1 MENTVYDFLDIFM
14 DEDMQVV
21 SVYDVNHSKELF
33 RGVRSDMPEEIRD
46 LEIQSIDNLHEPT
59 TVLTLNVEV
68 E

>member
-21 SVYDVNHSKELF
+21 SVYDVNHGKELF
-33 RGVRSDMPEEIRD
+33 RGVRTDMPDDIRD

-59 TVLTLNVEV
+59 TVLTLNVAV
-68 E
+68 

>member
-21 SVYDVNHSKELF
+21 SVYDVNQGKELF
-33 RGVRSDMPEEIRD
+33 RGVRTDMPDDIRD

-59 TVLTLNVEV
+59 TVLTLNVAV
-68 E
+68 

>member
-21 SVYDVNHSKELF
+21 SVYDVNQGKELF
-33 RGVRSDMPEEIRD
+33 RGVRTDMPDEIRD

-59 TVLTLNVEV
+59 TVLTLNVAV
-68 E
+68 